1 MDITNLQNK
10 IVCVEY
16 PGIVKNPERM
26 IETLGGLNTISQVQK
41 QINNICR

>member
-16 PGIVKNPERM
+16 PAIVKSHTAM
-26 IETLGGLNTISQVQK
+26 LETLGGLNTISQVK
-41 QINNICR
+41 FNF